1 VKEVNGHILE
11 IEPPGSSSYY
21 RCKICGLIA
30 FKARRWKNASLSAND
45 NPYKSGWIVSERSM
59 IQQPL
64 EDMSC
69 ADFMIKEIIE

>member
-1 VKEVNGHILE
+1 MKEVNGHILE

-30 FKARRWKNASLSAND
+30 FKAQTYASLSAND